1 VIITGT
7 TGGTLPVGHGEIAA
21 FDMQTPAGIPPGTS
35 FNHSIIQ
42 QGLSAE
48 VSCEEDHSSLITQ
61 TTCQKINVTNAG
73 ANSDSDYVIEQNFT
87 LYFTPPKPLDFSYAD
102 LSILMHAANGR
113 RCNMWKK
120 TMVTSA
126 SASIACFL
134 CQPDP
139 QFKEYVLYVMPF
151 NSYAKP
157 YAGSG
162 NQPFPKLQCNI
173 KPHITVNNVT
183 YSSATGLFNSSL
195 LSTNPHS
202 FLVPNET
209 VQSLELVLDAS
220 ATPWVSAPMTMSNR
234 AFLHSSL
241 QLT

>member
-1 VIITGT
+1 MGR
-7 TGGTLPVGHGEIAA
+7 GGIAA
-21 FDMQTPAGIPPGTS
+21 FDMQTPADIPPGTS
-35 FNHSIIQ
+35 FNHSFEQ
-42 QGLSAE
+42 QGLSAD
-48 VSCEEDHSSLITQ
+48 VSCEEDHSSSITQ
-61 TTCQKINVTNAG
+61 TTYQTIYVTNAG
-73 ANSDSDYVIEQNFT
+73 AKHGHVIEQNFA
-87 LYFTPPKPLDFSYAD
+87 LHFTPRKPSDFSYAD
-102 LSILMHAANGR
+102 LSMLMHAANDR
-113 RCNMWKK
+113 RCNSWNK

-126 SASIACFL
+126 GASIACFL

-139 QFKEYVLYVMPF
+139 QVKEYVLYVTPF

-157 YAGSG
+157 YTGSG

-183 YSSATGLFNSSL
+183 YSSATGLFTSSL
-195 LSTNPHS
+195 LSSNPHS

-209 VQSLELVLDAS
+209 VQSLELVLDAGV
-220 ATPWVSAPMTMSNR
+220 TPWVSAPMTMSNR

>member
-1 VIITGT
+1 
-7 TGGTLPVGHGEIAA
+7 
-21 FDMQTPAGIPPGTS
+21 MQTPAGIPPGTS
-35 FNHSIIQ
+35 FNHSIEQ
-42 QGLSAE
+42 QGLSAD
-48 VSCEEDHSSLITQ
+48 VSCEEDHSSSITQ
-61 TTCQKINVTNAG
+61 TTYQKIYVTNAG
-73 ANSDSDYVIEQNFT
+73 AKPAYVIEQNFV
-87 LYFTPPKPLDFSYAD
+87 LQFTPSKPLAFSYAD
-102 LSILMHAANGR
+102 LSILMHAANDR
-113 RCNMWKK
+113 RCNSWNK

-126 SASIACFL
+126 IASVACFL

-162 NQPFPKLQCNI
+162 NQPFPKLKCNI

-183 YSSATGLFNSSL
+183 YSSATGLFTSSL
-195 LSTNPHS
+195 LSSNPHS

-209 VQSLELVLDAS
+209 VQSLELVLDAGV
-220 ATPWVSAPMTMSNR
+220 TPWVSAPMTMSNR
-234 AFLHSSL
+234 AFLYSSP

>member
-1 VIITGT
+1 
-7 TGGTLPVGHGEIAA
+7 
-21 FDMQTPAGIPPGTS
+21 
-35 FNHSIIQ
+35 
-42 QGLSAE
+42 
-48 VSCEEDHSSLITQ
+48 
-61 TTCQKINVTNAG
+61 
-73 ANSDSDYVIEQNFT
+73 
-87 LYFTPPKPLDFSYAD
+87 
-102 LSILMHAANGR
+102 MHAANDR
-113 RCNMWKK
+113 RCNSWKK

-126 SASIACFL
+126 TASIACFL

-139 QFKEYVLYVMPF
+139 QCKEYVLYVMPF

-183 YSSATGLFNSSL
+183 YSSATGLFTSSL
-195 LSTNPHS
+195 LSSNPHS
-202 FLVPNET
+202 SLVPNET
-209 VQSLELVLDAS
+209 VQSLELVLDAG

>member
-1 VIITGT
+1 
-7 TGGTLPVGHGEIAA
+7 
-21 FDMQTPAGIPPGTS
+21 MQTPAGIPPDTS
-35 FNHSIIQ
+35 FNYSIEQ
-42 QGLSAE
+42 QGLSAD
-48 VSCEEDHSSLITQ
+48 VSCEEDHNSSITR
-61 TTCQKINVTNAG
+61 TTYQKIHVTNAG
-73 ANSDSDYVIEQNFT
+73 YKRSYVIEQNFA
-87 LYFTPPKPLDFSYAD
+87 LHFTPPKPSDFLYAD
-102 LSILMHAANGR
+102 LSILMRAANDR
-113 RCNMWKK
+113 RCYNWNK

-126 SASIACFL
+126 DASIACFL

-139 QFKEYVLYVMPF
+139 QFKEYVLYVTPF

-157 YAGSG
+157 YTGSG

-183 YSSATGLFNSSL
+183 YSSATGLFTSSL
-195 LSTNPHS
+195 LSSNPHS

-209 VQSLELVLDAS
+209 VQSLELVLDAGV
-220 ATPWVSAPMTMSNR
+220 TPWVSAPMTMSNR